1 MNDARSAYISKS
13 AAKST
18 PRHTKSSVGVANL
31 TYKHQGVTNVL
42 QSPNYYRS
50 YSRPS
55 DSKAVDKFYRSVEK
69 QVAESKR
76 VTQEFYQ
83 KGEPRPKDMTEAKKK
98 SPFLFSSLR
107 KLVSSEPQ
115 LSQSER
121 QRVRSM
127 VTNSMTNMFELK
139 GPDRGTFVNAYQTHT
154 QMLQRG

>member
-1 MNDARSAYISKS
+1 M
-13 AAKST
+13 
-18 PRHTKSSVGVANL
+18 
-31 TYKHQGVTNVL
+31 TNVL

-121 QRVRSM
+121 
-127 VTNSMTNMFELK
+127 
-139 GPDRGTFVNAYQTHT
+139 
-154 QMLQRG
+154 